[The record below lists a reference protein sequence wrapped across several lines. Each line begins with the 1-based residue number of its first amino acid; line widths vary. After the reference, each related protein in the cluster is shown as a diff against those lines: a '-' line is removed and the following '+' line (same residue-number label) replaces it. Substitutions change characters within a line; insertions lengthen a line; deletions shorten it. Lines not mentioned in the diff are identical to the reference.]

1 MHKTLLECVLEENT
15 TSLSTLWNLA
25 IFKWEL
31 FQSQSEVESAVND
44 AHMEWLI
51 NVSLSLGRFSRVL
64 LMNLFWQLWGC
75 VAAEISDRPW
85 LSLESKLLAGLRCFS
100 TSVLSF
106 FVYDVSSKLKLCP
119 IRTALLP
126 LPRCLNWNWV
136 WFRPKH
142 QQRKWFG
149 FICSFCL
156 TFSLNLRR

>member
-31 FQSQSEVESAVND
+31 FQSQSEVESAVNH

-51 NVSLSLGRFSRVL
+51 NVSLSLGRLSRVL

-106 FVYDVSSKLKLCP
+106 FVRCVLQTQKTVLSE
-119 IRTALLP
+119 
-126 LPRCLNWNWV
+126 PRSFPSHDAWTGIGCGFV
-136 WFRPKH
+136 WSTSRGSGLDLSAAFV
-142 QQRKWFG
+142 
-149 FICSFCL
+149 
-156 TFSLNLRR
+156 